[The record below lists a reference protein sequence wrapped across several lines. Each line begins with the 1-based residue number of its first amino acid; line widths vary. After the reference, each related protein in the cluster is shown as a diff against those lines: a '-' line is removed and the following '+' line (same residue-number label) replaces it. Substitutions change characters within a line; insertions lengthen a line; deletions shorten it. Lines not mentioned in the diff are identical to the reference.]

1 MCTACTVIGLAE
13 QWKYLGTLTY
23 LHSKLDEL
31 HEFSEFGALVGLE
44 TGLLQIEP
52 SLAHLQRGWKRE
64 GVKWRK
70 QEGGGGVGGG
80 KEKTSGGGE
89 LGGGGGGGG
98 GGEDRSGGKGKKE
111 GGKEVRMVHRA
122 GGRTEEDEWIKKDLV
137 HAVLNHG
144 YM

>member
-1 MCTACTVIGLAE
+1 M
-13 QWKYLGTLTY
+13 Y

-52 SLAHLQRGWKRE
+52 SLAYLQRGWKRE

-70 QEGGGGVGGG
+70 QEGRRKVREGGRGQV
-80 KEKTSGGGE
+80 
-89 LGGGGGGGG
+89 

-111 GGKEVRMVHRA
+111 GGREVRKVHRA
-122 GGRTEEDEWIKKDLV
+122 GGRTEEDEWIKNDLV
-137 HAVLNHG
+137 QAVLNHS

>member
-13 QWKYLGTLTY
+13 LCKYLGTLTY

-52 SLAHLQRGWKRE
+52 SLAYLQRGWKRE

-70 QEGGGGVGGG
+70 QEGRRKVREGY
-80 KEKTSGGGE
+80 
-89 LGGGGGGGG
+89 LGW
-98 GGEDRSGGKGKKE
+98 EQ
-111 GGKEVRMVHRA
+111 VRARV
-122 GGRTEEDEWIKKDLV
+122 E
-137 HAVLNHG
+137 
-144 YM
+144 